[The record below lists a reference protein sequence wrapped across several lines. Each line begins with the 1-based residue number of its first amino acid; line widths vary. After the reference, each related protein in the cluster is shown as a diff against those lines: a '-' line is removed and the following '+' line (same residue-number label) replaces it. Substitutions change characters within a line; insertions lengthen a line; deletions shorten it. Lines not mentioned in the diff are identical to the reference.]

1 MIVKGLKSEFVLD
14 ESRIEE
20 PEEEIRRQIQ
30 EFLRGERK
38 SFDLDFSF
46 PGEGLGFVLRKI
58 SEIPYGK
65 TRTYGEIAEDL
76 DSSAVA
82 VGQYCGS
89 NPLPL
94 IIPCHRVV
102 GKNDLGGYKSG
113 KEVKKK
119 LLDMEKS

>member
-1 MIVKGLKSEFVLD
+1 MIIESLGAEFVID

-20 PEEEIRRQIQ
+20 SEEEISRQVQ

-46 PGEGLGFVLRKI
+46 PGGGLGLVLREI
-58 SEIPYGK
+58 SEIPYGE
-65 TRTYGEIAEDL
+65 TRTYGELAEDL